1 MKKKQAAEKPD
12 RHKKKGKTK
21 PGLTFVERRRLA
33 ELKHMLA
40 GTNKNAEK
48 PTTAQKT
55 ITFQKMYRDGICQVT
70 SGFYTK
76 MVEFYD
82 INYDLL
88 EIEDKGE
95 ILEEYSRLINYF
107 DPSIKF
113 ELFLFNRQVNEQKPV
128 DAHLNQRGQQIV
140 GQRFTLDTALVNGRG
155 HMRVGDSSWP
165 VVADEDLSAGTRV
178 EVIAVQGITLRI
190 KAC

>member
-12 RHKKKGKTK
+12 RHKKKGKSK
-21 PGLTFVERRRLA
+21 PGLTFAERRRLA
-33 ELKHMLA
+33 ELKHRLA

-88 EIEDKGE
+88 EVEDKGE
-95 ILEEYSRLINYF
+95 ILE
-107 DPSIKF
+107 
-113 ELFLFNRQVNEQKPV
+113 
-128 DAHLNQRGQQIV
+128 
-140 GQRFTLDTALVNGRG
+140 
-155 HMRVGDSSWP
+155 
-165 VVADEDLSAGTRV
+165 AD
-178 EVIAVQGITLRI
+178 
-190 KAC
+190 

>member
-88 EIEDKGE
+88 EIEDRGKYWRNTAGLSI
-95 ILEEYSRLINYF
+95 ILTRLLNLSCSCSTDRLTSR
-107 DPSIKF
+107 P
-113 ELFLFNRQVNEQKPV
+113 
-128 DAHLNQRGQQIV
+128 
-140 GQRFTLDTALVNGRG
+140 
-155 HMRVGDSSWP
+155 
-165 VVADEDLSAGTRV
+165 
-178 EVIAVQGITLRI
+178 
-190 KAC
+190 

>member
-88 EIEDKGE
+88 ENEYNVEIRLENLPYEHIRWIENK
-95 ILEEYSRLINYF
+95 EEV
-107 DPSIKF
+107 D
-113 ELFLFNRQVNEQKPV
+113 V
-128 DAHLNQRGQQIV
+128 DALTGTSDMKKVIDMKGNPLLLFVNAWSV
-140 GQRFTLDTALVNGRG
+140 GMTLDRNEGLV
-155 HMRVGDSSWP
+155 
-165 VVADEDLSAGTRV
+165 LS
-178 EVIAVQGITLRI
+178 EFS
-190 KAC
+190 KN

>member
-12 RHKKKGKTK
+12 RHKKKGKSK
-21 PGLTFVERRRLA
+21 PGLTFAERRRLA
-33 ELKHMLA
+33 ELKHRLA

-82 INYDLL
+82 IKMCIRDRFCSYPV
-88 EIEDKGE
+88 ICGCRYRGSIKGVRG
-95 ILEEYSRLINYF
+95 LYQSRL
-107 DPSIKF
+107 P
-113 ELFLFNRQVNEQKPV
+113 VNQNFWTRCPEAERREHEIFTTSAACSALKEQ
-128 DAHLNQRGQQIV
+128 Q
-140 GQRFTLDTALVNGRG
+140 
-155 HMRVGDSSWP
+155 
-165 VVADEDLSAGTRV
+165 
-178 EVIAVQGITLRI
+178 
-190 KAC
+190 